1 MRSLR
6 ENLGVTERLLKRL
19 TAFLLILSVL
29 LFAFVAWK
37 DEAAT
42 LAKAENDG
50 VKIVAL
56 FREQAGNLIAGHQLL
71 LEMAAE
77 RVKGLDW
84 DTIAATTSIL
94 TELEA
99 LDRTL
104 DGVSEI
110 LLVDAEGKVRATTM
124 HRGPDDA
131 MPAVERRCFLVLS
144 RKGTDRCISPPQHQ
158 TGAARFL
165 FSVSRRLEKDGVFDG
180 IAQVAVSGD
189 YLVGQWASATP
200 GPTDVAMM
208 FGADGVVLAQ
218 AGHATQAESGLAEWG
233 SLLIGAIGQ
242 VQAGTIRAPLSIGGP
257 ERITLFS
264 KITNEPLYISLSL
277 DKKAIM
283 TSWYGN
289 LLIYALIATIAGT
302 GIAVALGIAIRQ
314 AKSERRA
321 VSRWGAEVEE
331 RRKTEEQLRQSQK
344 MEGLGKLTG
353 GIAHD
358 FNNLLTVIIGNVD
371 MAQNIAQDAKSR
383 RWLESALKASR
394 SAATL
399 TQRLLAFARKQI
411 LQPRAIDLP
420 HLVNGMQDLLLRTLG
435 SDVRLVVTGDI
446 GLWPALVDPNQIELV
461 ILNLAVNAHDAMPRG
476 GTLSITATNR
486 EFGPDSPQDL
496 VPRQY
501 VVLTV
506 SDTGVG
512 MDEATLMRATEPF
525 FSTKEVGKGTGL
537 GLSMIQGF
545 VAQSGG
551 VIRIRSQLGRGTQ
564 VELWLPRALT
574 LPVEQHVA
582 KPQANARGT
591 AAILVCDDDPA
602 VLEYVCEAL
611 KSDGYQAVPASS
623 GRMAI
628 SLLQHNDAIRL
639 LLVDFTMPEMNGAAV
654 VRIVQTNHPGLPILV
669 MTGHADLEAIQAE
682 LPDVGLL
689 GKPFDRSVLSG
700 RVAALLR
707 PDHGLEFSLYPRLQP
722 IIAGA

>member
-6 ENLGVTERLLKRL
+6 ENIGVTERLLKRL
-19 TAFLLILSVL
+19 TVLLLVLSVL
-29 LFAFVAWK
+29 LFAFVVWK
-37 DEAAT
+37 DKAST
-42 LAKAENDG
+42 LTKAENDG

-110 LLVDAEGKVRATTM
+110 LLVDAKGKVRATTM
-124 HRGPDDA
+124 HRQPDDV
-131 MPAVERRCFLVLS
+131 MPAVEQRCFLALS
-144 RKGTDRCISPPQHQ
+144 RKGTDRCISPPQDG

-165 FSVSRRLEKDGVFDG
+165 FSVSRRLEKNGVFDG

-218 AGHATQAESGLAEWG
+218 AGHATRAEPGLAEWG

-242 VQAGTIRAPLSIGGP
+242 VQEGTIRAPLTIGGP
-257 ERITLFS
+257 DRITLYS
-264 KITNEPLYISLSL
+264 KIAGEPVYIAVSL

-289 LLIYALIATIAGT
+289 ILVYALIATIAGT

-331 RRKTEEQLRQSQK
+331 RQKMEEQLRQSQK

-358 FNNLLTVIIGNVD
+358 FNNLLTVIIGNLD

-435 SDVRLVVTGDI
+435 PDVRLVVTGDI

-461 ILNLAVNAHDAMPRG
+461 VLNLAVNAHDAMPRG

-496 VPRQY
+496 APRQY

-506 SDTGVG
+506 SDTGDG

-551 VIRIRSQLGRGTQ
+551 AIRIRSQPGRGTQ

-574 LPVEQHVA
+574 LPAEQHAA
-582 KPQANARGT
+582 KPQANARGSAT
-591 AAILVCDDDPA
+591 ILVCDDDPA

-689 GKPFDRSVLSG
+689 GKPFDRGVLSG

-707 PDHGLEFSLYPRLQP
+707 PDRGLEVSLYPRLQR
-722 IIAGA
+722 IVSGA